1 MIKPEEWSREFSP
14 LEAELD
20 KLSRISAEE
29 WAGQF
34 TELEA
39 ELDRMRTGRE
49 GESQSL
55 QAEAAGTAGQPH
67 ANFREIKGEGPKF
80 VQNGSGSFSK

>member
-1 MIKPEEWSREFSP
+1 MIQPEEWSREFSP

-34 TELEA
+34 TEIEA
-39 ELDRMRTGRE
+39 ELRGL
-49 GESQSL
+49 SL
-55 QAEAAGTAGQPH
+55 PAEPDNT
-67 ANFREIKGEGPKF
+67 
-80 VQNGSGSFSK
+80 SKEAE

>member
-1 MIKPEEWSREFSP
+1 MIRPEEWSREFSP

-39 ELDRMRTGRE
+39 ELDRRRTGRE

-67 ANFREIKGEGPKF
+67 ANFR
-80 VQNGSGSFSK
+80 

>member
-1 MIKPEEWSREFSP
+1 MIQLDEWSREFSP

-34 TELEA
+34 TEIEA
-39 ELDRMRTGRE
+39 ELRDL
-49 GESQSL
+49 SL
-55 QAEAAGTAGQPH
+55 PAEPDNTLQEA
-67 ANFREIKGEGPKF
+67 E
-80 VQNGSGSFSK
+80 